1 MSARRGS
8 ARRGR
13 FVSAAR
19 LVLVGV
25 ALTSVS
31 TACTGV
37 PVSSTPQ
44 VVETLDAGAGPHARA
59 DAQVPPAFA
68 NPQAIVS
75 GFLEA
80 NASND
85 AHHAAARLYL
95 TQEEKNKWSDS
106 IGTTILATL
115 RIKPSASAP
124 RPNTATFTVSGD
136 PVGTL
141 NPSGQFTP
149 NLQGNAPA
157 QAQTI
162 TLTKVKGQWRIS
174 NLPYNGLLISEQRF
188 EQIYQPEFVYFFDQ
202 AGQRMVPYL
211 RYTPLTDS
219 QALAGWLMTQLASP
233 PSGSAVSTDLP
244 SIPDASQLT
253 VTVAEGLI
261 TVALPGAS
269 KLDAATKYRMAAQ
282 VAYTLD
288 PAAPGAPMRI
298 TDGGTP
304 VVIPKLGSATFYRS
318 DFARYAAPTIKNPQ
332 LYFVYQGG
340 VVDATGK
347 TLPGDAGSGARGV
360 SSVALA
366 RTSRSAKVIRV
377 AATSGTGSKMQLL
390 LGQTDE
396 SLRETT
402 VTGTLSRPDWV
413 PGRDEVWI
421 GDGKRLYRVTGSGKA
436 HVVPISLSSGTVSGT
451 ITAVRLSPD
460 GSRVA
465 LVIAVNG
472 GAAQIWIGLV
482 GRTSSAV
489 QVSGLTAISPATKV
503 IEDVAWDGPRDLYAV
518 GYDLKEHNE
527 PSVYTVRCDGSLW
540 TPPSREGIGN
550 LPQPG
555 PSSIAVLPNAPA
567 VVSAGNPE
575 TVWVQTGADV
585 TGSSATWASP
595 GDNLLTYGS
604 NPVYVK

>member
-1 MSARRGS
+1 MNARSRY
-8 ARRGR
+8 AHRGR
-13 FVSAAR
+13 LAACA
-19 LVLVGV
+19 GV
-25 ALTSVS
+25 ALVGLTLASVL
-31 TACTGV
+31 AGCTGV
-37 PVSSTPQ
+37 PVSSAPQ
-44 VVETLDAGAGPHARA
+44 VVETLDAGAGPHARPVA
-59 DAQVPPAFA
+59 SAPPAFA

-106 IGTTILATL
+106 TGTTILATL
-115 RIKPSASAP
+115 RIEPSATAT
-124 RPNTATFTVSGD
+124 RPNTATFTVSGS

-141 NPSGQFTP
+141 SPSGQFTP

-157 QAQTI
+157 QSQPI

-174 NLPYNGLLISEQRF
+174 NLPYNGLLISEQQF
-188 EQIYQPEFVYFFDQ
+188 EQVYQPEFVYFFDQ
-202 AGQRMVPYL
+202 AGERMVPYL

-219 QALAGWLMTQLASP
+219 QALAGWLMSQLASP

-244 SIPDASQLT
+244 SIPDANQLT
-253 VTVAEGLI
+253 VTVVAGLI

-304 VVIPKLGSATFYRS
+304 VVIPKLGSSTFYKS
-318 DFARYAAPTIKNPQ
+318 DFAQYAAPTVKDPQ
-332 LYFVYQGG
+332 LYFIYQGG
-340 VVDATGK
+340 VVDETGK
-347 TLPGDAGSGARGV
+347 ALPGDIGSGARGLT
-360 SSVALA
+360 SVALDRA
-366 RTSRSAKVIRV
+366 SRSSKVMRV
-377 AATSGTGSKMQLL
+377 AATSGTGTKMRLL
-390 LGQTDE
+390 LGQTDG
-396 SLRETT
+396 SLRETA
-402 VTGTLSRPDWV
+402 VSGALSRPDWV
-413 PGRDEVWI
+413 PGRDEVWV
-421 GDGKRLYRVTGSGKA
+421 GDGKVLYRVDGSGRA
-436 HVVPISLSSGTVSGT
+436 HAVPLSLSSGTVAGT

-465 LVIAVNG
+465 LVIAVRG

-482 GRTSSAV
+482 SRTSNTV
-489 QVSGLTAISPATKV
+489 QVSGLTAISPASKV

-518 GYDLKEHNE
+518 GYNLHAHNE

-555 PSSIAVLPNAPA
+555 PSSITVLPNAPA

-595 GDNLLTYGS
+595 GDDLVTYGS
-604 NPVYVK
+604 NPVYVR